1 MKTSTSIAIA
11 ALIIMGAGYFVTR
24 DSIEDSSG
32 DTRPVVQNPT
42 MNFPAGY
49 KAPNNGNNDTAS
61 GADNSVIKDGVQYV
75 TITARGGYSP
85 RESSA
90 KAGIPTNLV
99 VKTNGTYD
107 CSASLA
113 IHSLNFRKMLPNTGD
128 TVIDAG
134 TPKIGDTLEG
144 ICGMGMYSFVI
155 TFK

>member
-11 ALIIMGAGYFVTR
+11 ALIIIGAGYFVSR
-24 DSIEDSSG
+24 DNTEDSSG

-42 MNFPAGY
+42 MNFPARY
-49 KAPNNGNNDTAS
+49 KAPSNGNSDTAS

-85 RESSA
+85 RQSSA
-90 KAGIPTNLV
+90 QGGVPTKLI

-107 CSASLA
+107 CSAALV
-113 IHSLNFRKMLPNTGD
+113 IHSLNYRKMLPNTGD
-128 TVIDAG
+128 TIIDAG
-134 TPKIGDTLEG
+134 TPKAGDTLEG
-144 ICGMGMYSFVI
+144 VCGMGMYSFAI